1 MRHEMSFGQLLIFMT
16 YMGYLLGPIEGLVKQ
31 ITSRYQKVIDVGRV
45 YEVLSDHENIEEL
58 RSDRLLPPNI
68 RGVIDFQN
76 VSYAYNGRTVFQ
88 NLNLHIEEGEKVA
101 IIGPS
106 GGGKSTILKLLPL
119 FITPDSGRIIID
131 KIDTQAVSL
140 QQLRKRI
147 AWVSQTPQLFS
158 GSIVENVYDGD
169 VYRQINVEE
178 IEHAVRVANVL
189 EFAVKM
195 PMGINSPTGENGGS
209 LSGGQRQRVAI
220 ARSLIRNAP
229 ILCLDE
235 PTAAL
240 DAKSENYIR
249 DSLKEI
255 IADKT
260 VLMVTHRRSLLA
272 LMDTIYVLED
282 GQLRNVMEYG
292 GLDTYLQRLEGVAE
306 ASIQK
311 EIKDE
316 QQYIVPEL
324 INKYVGLADDVL
336 PAREQV
342 VVEAKGQNRSGEPE
356 YVYMPISDPESIYE
370 RRADNTRRY
379 NYDGGNTSEGE
390 EVVIKLH

>member
-1 MRHEMSFGQLLIFMT
+1 
-16 YMGYLLGPIEGLVKQ
+16 
-31 ITSRYQKVIDVGRV
+31 
-45 YEVLSDHENIEEL
+45 
-58 RSDRLLPPNI
+58 
-68 RGVIDFQN
+68 
-76 VSYAYNGRTVFQ
+76 
-88 NLNLHIEEGEKVA
+88 
-101 IIGPS
+101 
-106 GGGKSTILKLLPL
+106 
-119 FITPDSGRIIID
+119 
-131 KIDTQAVSL
+131 
-140 QQLRKRI
+140 
-147 AWVSQTPQLFS
+147 
-158 GSIVENVYDGD
+158 
-169 VYRQINVEE
+169 
-178 IEHAVRVANVL
+178 
-189 EFAVKM
+189 
-195 PMGINSPTGENGGS
+195 MGINSPTGENGGS

-356 YVYMPISDPESIYE
+356 YVYMPISAPESIYE